1 MPYLDPLLVCALAVP
16 FIGFTVRKGILTLGG
31 ALLAGVIA
39 LCVVVAQ
46 GWLLLLP
53 LFFFLISG
61 MLLGRLNTH
70 VRTDAKHGRPRDA
83 MQVFCSGGLYAA
95 LAVVKDPSTHVWMY
109 ISICTATCDTWASEL
124 GMWAGRPT
132 YNVATW
138 KRVEPGL
145 SGGVSG
151 PGTVGGLIGAIVM
164 SLFIQGVVLL
174 SNGDGNAPDG
184 STSIRVMMML
194 ALLSAAFAMG
204 GMLLDSLLG
213 ALVQV
218 KYNDGEGLRDAGTHQ
233 VSGLRWITNDVVN
246 LISNALTVAV
256 AMWLL

>member
-1 MPYLDPLLVCALAVP
+1 MPSLDPLLVCALAVP
-16 FIGFTVRKGILTLGG
+16 FAWFTVRARILTLGG
-31 ALLAGVIA
+31 AILAGVIA

-61 MLLGRLNTH
+61 VLLGRLNKH
-70 VRTDAKHGRPRDA
+70 ARTDAKHGRPRDA
-83 MQVFCSGGLYAA
+83 MQVFCSGGLYAV
-95 LAVVKDPSTHVWMY
+95 LAVVNDPYAHVWMS

-132 YNVATW
+132 FNVATW

-145 SGGVSG
+145 SGGISG
-151 PGTVGGLIGAIVM
+151 PGTVGGLTGAIVM

-174 SNGDGNAPDG
+174 RNGDGNAPDG
-184 STSIRVMMML
+184 STSISGMMML
-194 ALLSAAFAMG
+194 ALLSSAFAMG

-218 KYNDGEGLRDAGTHQ
+218 KYDDGEGLRDAGTHT
-233 VSGLRWITNDVVN
+233 VSGLPWITNDVVN
-246 LISNALTVAV
+246 LISNAITVAA